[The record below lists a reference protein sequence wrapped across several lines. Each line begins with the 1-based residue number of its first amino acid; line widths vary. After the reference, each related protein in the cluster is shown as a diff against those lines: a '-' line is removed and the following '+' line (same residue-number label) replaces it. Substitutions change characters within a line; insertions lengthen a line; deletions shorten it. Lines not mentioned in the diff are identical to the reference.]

1 MILSS
6 TAAAVNGLFGSDLHP
21 VFSELA
27 AVIISQSAMFCGWS
41 TLQEGMGVRMYLC
54 ALCDCEV
61 AGRFAGLLV
70 VLDPRDPL
78 ADALRTVRSGVLRV
92 CEVEGRRLAAA
103 PDLRAGEAVAAH
115 GIDRGHLAHGTAA
128 CC

>member
-1 MILSS
+1 M
-6 TAAAVNGLFGSDLHP
+6 
-21 VFSELA
+21 
-27 AVIISQSAMFCGWS
+27 
-41 TLQEGMGVRMYLC
+41 R
-54 ALCDCEV
+54 DCEV

-70 VLDPRDPL
+70 VRDPL
-78 ADALRTVRSGVLRV
+78 ADAQRTVRSGVLRV

-115 GIDRGHLAHGTAA
+115 GIGRGHLAHGTAA